1 MEPGTASEEG
11 VDRLLL
17 ATYREH
23 AGRIIGSLVRSFGD
37 LELAE
42 EALHDACAAALRSW
56 NPSHPPA
63 NAAAWLHSVARNRS
77 IDTVRKRQRSR
88 EKLPLVAVEAA
99 SHPHGYP
106 DEHALETVPDERLR
120 MMFAC
125 CHPALS
131 MQARVPLMLKY
142 VSGLSTPEI
151 AAGLMA
157 PEATIAQR
165 LVRAKKKIKASGI
178 GFGVPDSQDVHSR
191 LEDVQVVIYLIFNQG
206 YFSDSG
212 EDLVRTDLCTDALLL
227 AEALVQ
233 LLAREKLISELPES
247 LGLLALLLLTHARL
261 PARLSSESFVP
272 LEHQDRAAWNRDEIK
287 KGTELLDQAMKL
299 RRPGPYQIQAAIAAL
314 HGEAARYEE
323 TDWEQI
329 ALLYGKL
336 AEIAPSAAV
345 AVNRAFAQSM
355 VHGPSAALAELDD
368 KTSPEAISDYLP
380 YHVGRA
386 DLLRRLGRE
395 EEAAGHLDAAIKLA
409 TNRSII
415 DFLRKE
421 RASLDTKA

>member
-1 MEPGTASEEG
+1 VEPGTAGEQS
-11 VDRLLL
+11 VDGLLL

-56 NPSHPPA
+56 NPSHPPS
-63 NAAAWLHSVARNRS
+63 NPAAWLHSVARNRS
-77 IDTVRKRQRSR
+77 IDMVRKRQRGR
-88 EKLPLVAVEAA
+88 EQLPLVALDTP
-99 SHPHGYP
+99 SHPDP
-106 DEHALETVPDERLR
+106 DEQAIETIQDERLR

-131 MQARVPLMLKY
+131 MEARVPLMLKY

-165 LVRAKKKIKASGI
+165 IVRAKKKIKASGI
-178 GFGVPDSQDVHSR
+178 GFDVPDSRDVHAR

-206 YFSDSG
+206 YFSDSS
-212 EDLVRTDLCTDALLL
+212 EKLVRSDLCADAIRL

-233 LLAREKLISELPES
+233 LLAREKLIPELPES

-261 PARLSSESFVP
+261 PARLSSEAFVP
-272 LEHQDRAAWNRDEIK
+272 LEHQDRSAWNREEIK
-287 KGTELLDQAMKL
+287 KGTELLDQAVAM
-299 RRPGPYQIQAAIAAL
+299 RWAGPYQIQAAIAAL
-314 HGEAARYEE
+314 HGEAASYEE

-329 ALLYGKL
+329 SLLYGKL
-336 AEIAPSAAV
+336 AELAPSAAV
-345 AVNRAFAQSM
+345 AVNHALAQSM
-355 VHGPSAALAELDD
+355 VNGPSRALSQLDAE
-368 KTSPEAISDYLP
+368 TSPEALSDYLP
-380 YHVGRA
+380 YHVSRA
-386 DLLRRLGRE
+386 DLLRRLGRD
-395 EEAAGHLDAAIKLA
+395 EEAKGHLDSAIELA
-409 TNRSII
+409 TNPSII
-415 DFLRKE
+415 DFLKRE
-421 RASLDTKA
+421 RASIG

>member
-1 MEPGTASEEG
+1 MEPGTAGEQS
-11 VDRLLL
+11 VDGLLL

-56 NPSHPPA
+56 NPSHPPS
-63 NAAAWLHSVARNRS
+63 NPAAWLHSVARNRS
-77 IDTVRKRQRSR
+77 IDMVRKRQRGR
-88 EKLPLVAVEAA
+88 EQLPLVALDTP
-99 SHPHGYP
+99 SHPDP
-106 DEHALETVPDERLR
+106 DEQAIETIPDERLR

-131 MQARVPLMLKY
+131 MEARVPLMLKY

-165 LVRAKKKIKASGI
+165 IVRAKKKIKASGI
-178 GFGVPDSQDVHSR
+178 GFDVPDSRDVHAR

-206 YFSDSG
+206 YFSDSS
-212 EDLVRTDLCTDALLL
+212 EKLVRSDLCADAIRL

-233 LLAREKLISELPES
+233 LLAREKLIPELPES

-261 PARLSSESFVP
+261 PARLSSEAFVP
-272 LEHQDRAAWNRDEIK
+272 LEHQDRSAWNREEIK
-287 KGTELLDQAMKL
+287 KGTELLDQAVAM
-299 RRPGPYQIQAAIAAL
+299 RWAGPYQIQAAIAAL
-314 HGEAARYEE
+314 HGEAASYEE

-329 ALLYGKL
+329 SLLYGKL
-336 AEIAPSAAV
+336 AELAPSAAV
-345 AVNRAFAQSM
+345 AVNHALAQSM
-355 VHGPSAALAELDD
+355 VNGPSRALSQLDAE
-368 KTSPEAISDYLP
+368 TSPEALSDYLP
-380 YHVGRA
+380 YHVSRA
-386 DLLRRLGRE
+386 DLLRRLGRD
-395 EEAAGHLDAAIKLA
+395 EEAKSHLDSAIELA
-409 TNRSII
+409 TNPSII
-415 DFLRKE
+415 DFLKRE
-421 RASLDTKA
+421 RASIE

>member
-1 MEPGTASEEG
+1 MEPGTASEER

-63 NAAAWLHSVARNRS
+63 NAAAWLHRVARNRS
-77 IDTVRKRQRSR
+77 IDTVRKRQRGR

-99 SHPHGYP
+99 LHPHSYP
-106 DEHALETVPDERLR
+106 DEHALETIPDERLR

-178 GFGVPDSQDVHSR
+178 GFGVPDSRDVHVR

-272 LEHQDRAAWNRDEIK
+272 LEHQDRAAWNREEIK

-314 HGEAARYEE
+314 HGEAASYEE

-336 AEIAPSAAV
+336 AKIAPSAAV

-355 VHGPSAALAELDD
+355 VHGPSAALAKLDD
-368 KTSPEAISDYLP
+368 ETSPEAISDYLP

-421 RASLDTKA
+421 RASLD